1 MTSTSIYF
9 LIFFAAFLHALWNI
23 IIKSLDY
30 SLAGIAVK
38 VFFQSIIFFP
48 IIFFVPFPEGITWF
62 YITCSFLLHSLY
74 FILLGSMYDRKDL
87 TFIYPVARGC
97 APIFVTILSFIFLK
111 DIIPF
116 FDLVGILIICVALL
130 LISFSSFNT
139 KIDFKTIG
147 ISIFIAFLISIYT
160 FSDGAGVR
168 SVENSLSFI
177 VWNFFLGGWI
187 SIGYVYL
194 TKREDLFSLKI
205 KDLILILSATI
216 VSFTAY
222 AIIIW
227 SMKYESFGIVAS
239 MRESSIIFAPLLGLI
254 FLKERIGHIRIISSF
269 VFFHLSTAIIHNLN

>member
-1 MTSTSIYF
+1 MTSASIYF
-9 LIFFAAFLHALWNI
+9 LILFAAFLHALWNI

-116 FDLVGILIICVALL
+116 FGLVGILIICVALL
-130 LISFSSFNT
+130 LISFSNFNT

-168 SVENSLSFI
+168 SVDNSLSFI

-227 SMKYESFGIVAS
+227 SMKYEPFGIVAS

-254 FLKERIGHIRIISSF
+254 FLKEKISSIRIISSILF
-269 VFFHLSTAIIHNLN
+269 FLGVVFIFNA

>member
-1 MTSTSIYF
+1 MTSVSIYF
-9 LIFFAAFLHALWNI
+9 LILFAAFLHAVWNI

-48 IIFFVPFPEGITWF
+48 IIFFVPVPEGITWF

-74 FILLGSMYDRKDL
+74 FILLGIMYDREDL

-97 APIFVTILSFIFLK
+97 APIFVTILSFVFLK
-111 DIIPF
+111 DSIPF
-116 FDLVGILIICVALL
+116 FGLVGILVICVALF
-130 LISFSSFNT
+130 LISLSNLT
-139 KIDFKTIG
+139 KKIHLKTIG

-168 SVENSLSFI
+168 SVDNSLSFI

-194 TKREDLFSLKI
+194 TKKEDLFSLKI

-216 VSFTAY
+216 VSFSAY

-227 SMKYESFGIVAS
+227 SMKYEPFGIVAS
-239 MRESSIIFAPLLGLI
+239 MRESSIIFATLLGLI
-254 FLKERIGHIRIISSF
+254 FLKEKISSIRIISSILF
-269 VFFHLSTAIIHNLN
+269 FLGVVFIFNA

>member
-1 MTSTSIYF
+1 MTSASIYF
-9 LIFFAAFLHALWNI
+9 LILFAAFLHALWNI

-74 FILLGSMYDRKDL
+74 FILLGTMYDREDL

-116 FDLVGILIICVALL
+116 FGLVGILIICVALL
-130 LISFSSFNT
+130 LISFSNFNT

-168 SVENSLSFI
+168 SVDNSLSFI

-227 SMKYESFGIVAS
+227 SMKYEPFGIVAS

-254 FLKERIGHIRIISSF
+254 FLKERIGPIRIISGF
-269 VFFHLSTAIIHNLN
+269 VFFLGVCFVFNA

>member
-1 MTSTSIYF
+1 MTSVSIYF
-9 LIFFAAFLHALWNI
+9 LILFAAFLHAVWNI

-48 IIFFVPFPEGITWF
+48 IIFFVPVPEGITWF

-74 FILLGSMYDRKDL
+74 FILLGIMYDREDL

-97 APIFVTILSFIFLK
+97 APIFVTILSFVFLK
-111 DIIPF
+111 DSIPF
-116 FDLVGILIICVALL
+116 FGLVGILVICVALF
-130 LISFSSFNT
+130 LISLSNLT
-139 KIDFKTIG
+139 KKIHLKTIG

-168 SVENSLSFI
+168 SVDNSLSFI

-227 SMKYESFGIVAS
+227 SMKYEPFGIVAS

-254 FLKERIGHIRIISSF
+254 FLKEKISPIRIISSILF
-269 VFFHLSTAIIHNLN
+269 FLGVVFIFNA

>member
-1 MTSTSIYF
+1 
-9 LIFFAAFLHALWNI
+9 
-23 IIKSLDY
+23 
-30 SLAGIAVK
+30 
-38 VFFQSIIFFP
+38 
-48 IIFFVPFPEGITWF
+48 
-62 YITCSFLLHSLY
+62 
-74 FILLGSMYDRKDL
+74 MYDREDL

-116 FDLVGILIICVALL
+116 FGLVGILIICVALL
-130 LISFSSFNT
+130 LISFSNLNT
-139 KIDFKTIG
+139 KVDFKTIG

-168 SVENSLSFI
+168 SVDNSLSFI

-227 SMKYESFGIVAS
+227 SMKYEPFGIVAS

-254 FLKERIGHIRIISSF
+254 FLKEKISPIRIISSILF
-269 VFFHLSTAIIHNLN
+269 FLGVVFIFNA

>member
-1 MTSTSIYF
+1 MTSASIYF
-9 LIFFAAFLHALWNI
+9 LILFAAFLHALWNI

-116 FDLVGILIICVALL
+116 FGLVGILIICVALL
-130 LISFSSFNT
+130 LISFSNFNT
-139 KIDFKTIG
+139 KVDFKTIG

-168 SVENSLSFI
+168 SVDNSLSFI

-227 SMKYESFGIVAS
+227 SMKYEPFGIVAS

-254 FLKERIGHIRIISSF
+254 FLKEKISSIRIISSILF
-269 VFFHLSTAIIHNLN
+269 FLGVVFIFNA

>member
-1 MTSTSIYF
+1 
-9 LIFFAAFLHALWNI
+9 
-23 IIKSLDY
+23 
-30 SLAGIAVK
+30 
-38 VFFQSIIFFP
+38 
-48 IIFFVPFPEGITWF
+48 
-62 YITCSFLLHSLY
+62 
-74 FILLGSMYDRKDL
+74 MYDRKDL

-116 FDLVGILIICVALL
+116 FGLVGILIICVALL
-130 LISFSSFNT
+130 LIAFSNLNT
-139 KIDFKTIG
+139 KVDFKTIG

-168 SVENSLSFI
+168 SVDNSLSFI

-227 SMKYESFGIVAS
+227 SMKYEPFGIVAS
-239 MRESSIIFAPLLGLI
+239 MRESSILFAPLLGLI
-254 FLKERIGHIRIISSF
+254 FLKERIGPIRIISGF
-269 VFFHLSTAIIHNLN
+269 VFFLGVCFIFNA

>member
-1 MTSTSIYF
+1 MTSASIYF

-116 FDLVGILIICVALL
+116 FGLVGILIICVALL
-130 LISFSSFNT
+130 LISFSNFNT
-139 KIDFKTIG
+139 KVDFKTIG

-168 SVENSLSFI
+168 SVDNSLSFI

-227 SMKYESFGIVAS
+227 SMKYEPFGIVAS

-254 FLKERIGHIRIISSF
+254 FLKEKISPIRIISSILF
-269 VFFHLSTAIIHNLN
+269 FLGVVFIFNA

>member
-1 MTSTSIYF
+1 MTSASIYF

-116 FDLVGILIICVALL
+116 FGLVGILIICVALL
-130 LISFSSFNT
+130 LISFSNLNT
-139 KIDFKTIG
+139 KVDFKTIG

-168 SVENSLSFI
+168 SVDNSLSFI

-227 SMKYESFGIVAS
+227 SMKYEPFGIVAS

-254 FLKERIGHIRIISSF
+254 FLKEKISPIRIISSILF
-269 VFFHLSTAIIHNLN
+269 FLGVVFIFNA

>member
-1 MTSTSIYF
+1 MTSASIYF

-116 FDLVGILIICVALL
+116 FGLVGILIICVALL
-130 LISFSSFNT
+130 LISFSNFNT
-139 KIDFKTIG
+139 KVDFKTIG

-168 SVENSLSFI
+168 SVDNSLSFI

-227 SMKYESFGIVAS
+227 SMKYEPFGIVAS
-239 MRESSIIFAPLLGLI
+239 MRESSIIFAPLLGLVL
-254 FLKERIGHIRIISSF
+254 LKEKIRSIRIISSF
-269 VFFHLSTAIIHNLN
+269 LFFLGVVFIFNA

>member
-1 MTSTSIYF
+1 MTSVSIYF

-74 FILLGSMYDRKDL
+74 FILLGTMYDRKDL

-116 FDLVGILIICVALL
+116 FGLVGILIICVALL
-130 LISFSSFNT
+130 LISFSNLNT
-139 KIDFKTIG
+139 KVDFKTIG

-168 SVENSLSFI
+168 SVDNSLSFI

-227 SMKYESFGIVAS
+227 SMKYEPFGIVAS

-254 FLKERIGHIRIISSF
+254 FLKEKISPIRIISSILF
-269 VFFHLSTAIIHNLN
+269 FLGVVFIFNA

>member
-1 MTSTSIYF
+1 MTSASIYF

-74 FILLGSMYDRKDL
+74 FILLGTMYDRKDL

-116 FDLVGILIICVALL
+116 FGLVGILIICVALL
-130 LISFSSFNT
+130 LISFSNFNT
-139 KIDFKTIG
+139 KVDFKTIG

-168 SVENSLSFI
+168 SVDNSLSFI

-227 SMKYESFGIVAS
+227 SMKYEPFGIVAS

-254 FLKERIGHIRIISSF
+254 FLKEKISPIRIISSILF
-269 VFFHLSTAIIHNLN
+269 FLGVVFIFNA

>member
-23 IIKSLDY
+23 IIKSLDN
-30 SLAGIAVK
+30 SLVGIAVK

-48 IIFFVPFPEGITWF
+48 LIFFVPFPEGITWL

-74 FILLGSMYDRKDL
+74 FILLGIMYDREDL

-97 APIFVTILSFIFLK
+97 APVFVTILSFIFLK
-111 DIIPF
+111 DSIPF
-116 FDLVGILIICVALL
+116 FGLVGILIICIALL
-130 LISFSSFNT
+130 LISVSNFNS

-147 ISIFIAFLISIYT
+147 ISVFIAFIISIYT

-168 SVENSLSFI
+168 SVNNSLSFI

-194 TKREDLFSLKI
+194 TKRQSLFSLKI
-205 KDLILILSATI
+205 RELFLILCATVI
-216 VSFTAY
+216 SFSAY

-227 SMKYESFGIVAS
+227 SMKYEPFGFVAS
-239 MRESSIIFAPLLGLI
+239 MRESSILFASLIGLV
-254 FLKERIGHIRIISSF
+254 FLKERIGYLRIISG
-269 VFFHLSTAIIHNLN
+269 FFFFIGVYFIFNA

>member
-116 FDLVGILIICVALL
+116 IGLVGILIICFALL
-130 LISFSSFNT
+130 LISFSNFNT
-139 KIDFKTIG
+139 KVDFKTIG

-168 SVENSLSFI
+168 SVDNSLSFI

-194 TKREDLFSLKI
+194 TKREDLFSLRI

-227 SMKYESFGIVAS
+227 SMKYEPFGIVAS

-254 FLKERIGHIRIISSF
+254 FLKEKISSIRIISSILF
-269 VFFHLSTAIIHNLN
+269 FLGVVFIFNC